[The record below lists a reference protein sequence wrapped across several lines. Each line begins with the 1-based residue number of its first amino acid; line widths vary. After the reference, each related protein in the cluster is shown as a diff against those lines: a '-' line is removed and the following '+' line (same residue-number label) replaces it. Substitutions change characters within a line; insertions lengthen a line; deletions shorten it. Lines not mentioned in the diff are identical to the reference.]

1 MKLLSFLLPILM
13 IWSITRHIQAVNV
26 GNAFFTFVSM
36 PQAVFLCCLCSKA
49 EKIEKKRPRT
59 FSTGPL
65 SKIKSGNRLIQL
77 LICKVLV
84 D

>member
-1 MKLLSFLLPILM
+1 MKLLSFSLSILM
-13 IWSITRHIQAVNV
+13 IWSITRHIPAVNV

-36 PQAVFLCCLCSKA
+36 PQAVFPCCLCSKA
-49 EKIEKKRPRT
+49 EKKEKKDPVHSAQGLR
-59 FSTGPL
+59 L
-65 SKIKSGNRLIQL
+65 KSNPENRLIQL

>member
-49 EKIEKKRPRT
+49 EKIEKKKDPVH
-59 FSTGPL
+59 SAQGL
-65 SKIKSGNRLIQL
+65 CLKSNQGT
-77 LICKVLV
+77 